1 MQSRTF
7 LSCFS
12 RSKPVSAR
20 SRMQRL
26 LGWSHLNAKHLG
38 LCSGF
43 LCIYIREI
51 IVVRRWTI
59 HCACHSKWK
68 NVSFK
73 KNQKLKAAFFRSK
86 LASPARTNSLEQM
99 LRLVRLKLFLCKA
112 VSTDIIPG
120 FLCNAAAAR
129 TCILLSFK
137 HAAPTHVCFVLA
149 KPTFGAVVY
158 MCKERYH
165 PIPNPPQPTPLW
177 SPAND
182 NDLGYTYILWPYF
195 IFVCYY
201 VCLRVSNCLVWTLNL
216 NIEDR

>member
-43 LCIYIREI
+43 LCIYTYEIIPEI

-68 NVSFK
+68 NDSFK
-73 KNQKLKAAFFRSK
+73 KSKKLKAAFFGSK
-86 LASPARTNSLEQM
+86 LASPARSNSLEQM
-99 LRLVRLKLFLCKA
+99 RLLVRLKLLLCYSQFCTTAKQSA
-112 VSTDIIPG
+112 LTLSQAFCAMLPHRPTFALFWPSLVSARLCTCARNVIIP
-120 FLCNAAAAR
+120 
-129 TCILLSFK
+129 SPP
-137 HAAPTHVCFVLA
+137 H
-149 KPTFGAVVY
+149 
-158 MCKERYH
+158 
-165 PIPNPPQPTPLW
+165 PNPPHCGHWRTTMIFCIH
-177 SPAND
+177 
-182 NDLGYTYILWPYF
+182 TYYDIDHILFLYV
-195 IFVCYY
+195 IMFVC
-201 VCLRVSNCLVWTLNL
+201 VSQTVWSGLWTW
-216 NIEDR
+216 I